1 MSAQQTLL
9 IYTPRGELLIWYSSL
24 DIGKHGDYEVI
35 APIPSTISFISSQL
49 NRLVG
54 IYVVLLNAHW
64 SGNAYRHR
72 ELASPCSL

>member
-9 IYTPRGELLIWYSSL
+9 IYTPRGELLIWYASHYAGQ
-24 DIGKHGDYEVI
+24 DPNYEVI
-35 APIPSTISFISSQL
+35 APIPSTTSVISSQL

-72 ELASPCSL
+72 EFASPCCI